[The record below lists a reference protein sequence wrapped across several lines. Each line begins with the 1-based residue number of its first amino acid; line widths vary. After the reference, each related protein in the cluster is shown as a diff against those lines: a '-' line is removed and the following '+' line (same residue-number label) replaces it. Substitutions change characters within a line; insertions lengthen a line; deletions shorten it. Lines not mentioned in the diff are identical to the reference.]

1 MEKSYKAQA
10 SMEYL
15 LIIALTLGIIVPT
28 TYLFYNYSKASSQE
42 LLDAQIVKLGRTIV
56 DTSETIFYTGE
67 GSKTVLELNVPDNV
81 VNAQIVDGREL
92 VFNLTTNFGDEE
104 IVFISN
110 VNLSTTGSNCIANV
124 CKLPDLSNS
133 GLKKI
138 RIQAT
143 KSSAFIDTA

>member
-42 LLDAQIVKLGRTIV
+42 LVDAQLVKLGRTIV

-92 VFNLTTNFGDEE
+92 VFNITTNFGDEE

-110 VNLSTTGSNCIANV
+110 VNLTTNGANCIANV

-133 GLKKI
+133 GFKKI

>member
-1 MEKSYKAQA
+1 
-10 SMEYL
+10 MEYL

-42 LLDAQIVKLGRTIV
+42 LVDAQLVKLGRTIV

-92 VFNLTTNFGDEE
+92 VFNITTNFGDEE

-110 VNLSTTGSNCIANV
+110 VNLTTNGANCIANV

-133 GLKKI
+133 GFKKI